1 MEAKTSNIP
10 TLPFVLINEN
20 SESLLFRMN
29 KLVLEYQ
36 TVSFFVN
43 SPGKKI
49 KQRKETNV
57 YKNRH
62 FKR

>member
-29 KLVLEYQ
+29 KLVLEY
-36 TVSFFVN
+36 
-43 SPGKKI
+43 
-49 KQRKETNV
+49 
-57 YKNRH
+57 
-62 FKR
+62 